1 MVVSMAAGAERR
13 ARGSFRILATGSNLT
28 AATRHHAITPSRRY
42 AITAN
47 RLDRL
52 DRLDR
57 EIPGGAVHLEYTP
70 EQQQL
75 RTELRAYFAEL
86 VPEDVYARYEDPAAQ
101 KRFYRETIRRL
112 GADGW
117 LGVGWPKEYGGRGM
131 TPMDQFI
138 FFDEAAQAV
147 VPLPLMALNT
157 VGPTIMQ
164 FGTDEQKAYFLPRIL
179 AGEIDFAI
187 GYSEPDAGTD
197 LAALTC
203 KAVREGDEETGT
215 YVVNGQKIWTT
226 NGDTADWVWLA
237 VRTDPDAPA
246 HKGITMLLVPT
257 SDPGYSC
264 TLINTLA
271 SHDTTAS
278 YYEDIRVPAARRVGQ
293 ENKGWRL
300 ITNQLNHER
309 VTLAAH
315 GTMAIRALHDVQ
327 RWAASTKLADG
338 RRVIDLSW
346 VRGRLARTHARLDA
360 MKLLN
365 WQMVNAVE
373 SGTLTPQDASAVK
386 VYGSEARRDAYAWLM
401 EIVGAAGPLK
411 DGSAGAVLHGELER
425 GYRSAVIFTFGGG
438 NNEIQR
444 EIISWI
450 GLGMPRVRR

>member
-1 MVVSMAAGAERR
+1 
-13 ARGSFRILATGSNLT
+13 
-28 AATRHHAITPSRRY
+28 
-42 AITAN
+42 
-47 RLDRL
+47 
-52 DRLDR
+52 
-57 EIPGGAVHLEYTP
+57 
-70 EQQQL
+70 
-75 RTELRAYFAEL
+75 
-86 VPEDVYARYEDPAAQ
+86 
-101 KRFYRETIRRL
+101 
-112 GADGW
+112 
-117 LGVGWPKEYGGRGM
+117 
-131 TPMDQFI
+131 
-138 FFDEAAQAV
+138 
-147 VPLPLMALNT
+147 
-157 VGPTIMQ
+157 MQ
-164 FGTDEQKAYFLPRIL
+164 FGTDEQKACFLPKIL

-197 LAALTC
+197 LAALKTR
-203 KAVREGDEETGT
+203 AVRDGDT

-237 VRTDPDAPA
+237 VRTDPDAPP

-278 YYEDIRVPAARRVGQ
+278 YYENIRVPLSRRVGD

-315 GTMAIRALHDVQ
+315 GTMAIRALHNVQ
-327 RWAASTKLADG
+327 RWAAGTELADG
-338 RRVIDLSW
+338 RRVMDLGW
-346 VRGRLARTHARLDA
+346 VRALLARTHTRLDA

-365 WQMVNAVE
+365 WQMVSAVQR
-373 SGTLTPQDASAVK
+373 STLTPQDASAVK
-386 VYGSEARRDAYAWLM
+386 VFGSEARRDAYAWLM
-401 EIVGAAGPLK
+401 QILGSAGPLK
-411 DGSAGAVLHGELER
+411 EGSAGAVLHGELER

>member
-1 MVVSMAAGAERR
+1 M
-13 ARGSFRILATGSNLT
+13 
-28 AATRHHAITPSRRY
+28 H
-42 AITAN
+42 
-47 RLDRL
+47 LD
-52 DRLDR
+52 
-57 EIPGGAVHLEYTP
+57 HTP
-70 EQQQL
+70 EQQRLRNEL
-75 RTELRAYFAEL
+75 RTYFAEL
-86 VPEDVYARYEDPAAQ
+86 VPAGAYARYTDPAAQ
-101 KRFYRETIRRL
+101 KRFYRETVRRL

-131 TPMDQFI
+131 TAMEQFI
-138 FFDEAAQAV
+138 FFDEAAQAG

-157 VGPTIMQ
+157 VGPTLMR
-164 FGTDEQKAYFLPRIL
+164 FGTEEQKAYFLSRIL
-179 AGEIDFAI
+179 SGEIDFAI
-187 GYSEPDAGTD
+187 GYSEPEAGTD
-197 LAALTC
+197 LAALKTR
-203 KAVREGDEETGT
+203 AVREGDE

-237 VRTDPDAPA
+237 VRTDPAAPP

-264 TLINTLA
+264 TVINTLA

-278 YYEDIRVPAARRVGQ
+278 YYENIRVPVSRRVGE
-293 ENKGWRL
+293 ENQGWRL

-327 RWAASTKLADG
+327 RWATETKLADG

-346 VRGRLARTHARLDA
+346 VRRLLARTHTRLDA

-365 WQMVNAVE
+365 WQMVTAVQD
-373 SGTLTPQDASAVK
+373 GTLTPQEASAVK

-401 EIVGAAGPLK
+401 EAVAAAGPLRE
-411 DGSAGAVLHGELER
+411 GSAGAVLHGELER

>member
-1 MVVSMAAGAERR
+1 M
-13 ARGSFRILATGSNLT
+13 
-28 AATRHHAITPSRRY
+28 
-42 AITAN
+42 
-47 RLDRL
+47 
-52 DRLDR
+52 
-57 EIPGGAVHLEYTP
+57 HLEYTP
-70 EQQQL
+70 EQQRL

-86 VPEDVYARYEDPAAQ
+86 VPDHASARHGEPAAQ

-112 GADGW
+112 GTDGW
-117 LGVGWPKEYGGRGM
+117 LGVGWPEEYGGRGLTAM
-131 TPMDQFI
+131 EQFI
-138 FFDEAAQAV
+138 FFDEAAQAG

-157 VGPTIMQ
+157 VGPTIMRY
-164 FGTDEQKAYFLPRIL
+164 GTDEQKAYFLPRIL
-179 AGEIDFAI
+179 SGEIDFAI
-187 GYSEPDAGTD
+187 GYSEPGAGTD
-197 LAALTC
+197 LASLRTR
-203 KAVREGDEETGT
+203 AVREGDE
-215 YVVNGQKIWTT
+215 YVVDGQKIWTT

-237 VRTDPDAPA
+237 VRTDPDAPP

-257 SDPGYSC
+257 TDPGYSC

-278 YYEDIRVPAARRVGQ
+278 YYENVRVPVSRRVGA
-293 ENKGWRL
+293 ENQGWRL

-327 RWAASTKLADG
+327 RWSTETKLADG
-338 RRVIDLSW
+338 RRVADLPW
-346 VRGRLARTHARLDA
+346 VRRLLARTHARLDA
-360 MKLLN
+360 LKLLN
-365 WQMVNAVE
+365 WQMVNSVQE
-373 SGTLTPQDASAVK
+373 GTLTPQDASAVK

-401 EIVGAAGPLK
+401 EIVAAPGALK
-411 DGSAGAVLHGELER
+411 EGSAGAVLRGELER

>member
-1 MVVSMAAGAERR
+1 
-13 ARGSFRILATGSNLT
+13 
-28 AATRHHAITPSRRY
+28 
-42 AITAN
+42 
-47 RLDRL
+47 
-52 DRLDR
+52 
-57 EIPGGAVHLEYTP
+57 VHLEYTP
-70 EQQQL
+70 EQQRL
-75 RTELRAYFAEL
+75 RSELRDYFAEL
-86 VPEDVYARYEDPAAQ
+86 TPDLHHTRFTEPAAQ
-101 KRFYRETIRRL
+101 KRHYRKTIRRL

-117 LGVGWPKEYGGRGM
+117 LGVGWPKEYGGRGL
-131 TPMDQFI
+131 TAIEQFI
-138 FFDEAAQAV
+138 FFDEAAQAG

-179 AGEIDFAI
+179 SGEIDFAI

-197 LAALTC
+197 LASLRTR
-203 KAVREGDEETGT
+203 AVRDGEE

-237 VRTDPDAPA
+237 TRTDPEAPP

-257 SDPGYSC
+257 TDPGYSC

-278 YYEDIRVPAARRVGQ
+278 YYENVRVPVSRRVGA
-293 ENKGWRL
+293 ENQGWRL

-327 RWAASTKLADG
+327 RWATETKLADG
-338 RRVIDLSW
+338 RRVIDLPW
-346 VRGRLARTHARLDA
+346 VRRRLARTHVKLDA
-360 MKLLN
+360 LKLLN
-365 WQMVNAVE
+365 WQMVSAVQD
-373 SGTLTPQDASAVK
+373 GTLTPQDASAVK

-401 EIVGAAGPLK
+401 EIVAAPGALK
-411 DGSAGAVLHGELER
+411 EGSAGAVLRGELER

>member
-1 MVVSMAAGAERR
+1 M
-13 ARGSFRILATGSNLT
+13 
-28 AATRHHAITPSRRY
+28 
-42 AITAN
+42 
-47 RLDRL
+47 
-52 DRLDR
+52 
-57 EIPGGAVHLEYTP
+57 HLEYTP
-70 EQQQL
+70 AQNRL
-75 RTELRAYFAEL
+75 RAELRAYFTEL
-86 VPEDVYARYEDPAAQ
+86 VPADVHTLPPSLKGRGGAPVADPAAQ
-101 KRFYRETIRRL
+101 KRFYRETVRRL

-117 LGVGWPKEYGGRGM
+117 LGVGWPTEYGGRGLTAM
-131 TPMDQFI
+131 EQFI
-138 FFDEAAQAV
+138 FFDEAAQAG

-157 VGPTIMQ
+157 VGPTIMRY
-164 FGTDEQKAYFLPRIL
+164 GTDEQKAYFLPRIL
-179 AGEIDFAI
+179 SGEIDFAI

-197 LAALTC
+197 LAALKTR
-203 KAVREGDEETGT
+203 AVRDGDT

-237 VRTDPDAPA
+237 VRTDPDAPP

-257 SDPGYSC
+257 ADPGYSC
-264 TLINTLA
+264 TIINTLA

-278 YYEDIRVPAARRVGQ
+278 YYDDVRVPTSRRVGE

-327 RWAASTKLADG
+327 RWAATTPLTDG
-338 RRVIDLSW
+338 RRVIDLPW
-346 VRGRLARTHARLDA
+346 VRRALARTHVRLDA

-365 WQMVNAVE
+365 WQMVSAVQH
-373 SGTLTPQDASAVK
+373 GTLTPQDASAVK
-386 VYGSEARRDAYAWLM
+386 VYGSEARRDAYASLM
-401 EIVGAAGPLK
+401 EVVAAAGALK
-411 DGSAGAVLHGELER
+411 EGSAGAVLRGELER

>member
-1 MVVSMAAGAERR
+1 M
-13 ARGSFRILATGSNLT
+13 
-28 AATRHHAITPSRRY
+28 
-42 AITAN
+42 
-47 RLDRL
+47 
-52 DRLDR
+52 
-57 EIPGGAVHLEYTP
+57 PGGAVHLEYTP
-70 EQQQL
+70 EQQRL

-86 VPEDVYARYEDPAAQ
+86 VPDNAYARHGDPAAQ
-101 KRFYRETIRRL
+101 KRFYRKTIRRL
-112 GADGW
+112 GSDGW
-117 LGVGWPKEYGGRGM
+117 LGVGWPKEYGGRGLTAM
-131 TPMDQFI
+131 EQFI
-138 FFDEAAQAV
+138 FFDEAAEAG

-164 FGTDEQKAYFLPRIL
+164 FGTDEQKAYFLPKVL
-179 AGEIDFAI
+179 SGEIDFAI

-197 LAALTC
+197 LASLKTR
-203 KAVREGDEETGT
+203 AVRDGDE

-237 VRTDPDAPA
+237 TRTDPDAAP

-257 SDPGYSC
+257 RDPGYSC
-264 TLINTLA
+264 TVITTLA

-278 YYEDIRVPAARRVGQ
+278 YYEDVRVPVSRRVGA
-293 ENKGWRL
+293 ENQGWRL

-327 RWAASTKLADG
+327 RWAMETKLADG
-338 RRVIDLSW
+338 RRVIDRPW
-346 VRGRLARTHARLDA
+346 VRRLLARTQVKLDA

-365 WQMVNAVE
+365 WQMVSAVQN
-373 SGTLTPQDASAVK
+373 GTLTPQDASAVK

-401 EIVGAAGPLK
+401 EIVGAAGELK
-411 DGSAGAVLHGELER
+411 EGSAGAVLHGELER

>member
-1 MVVSMAAGAERR
+1 M
-13 ARGSFRILATGSNLT
+13 
-28 AATRHHAITPSRRY
+28 
-42 AITAN
+42 
-47 RLDRL
+47 
-52 DRLDR
+52 
-57 EIPGGAVHLEYTP
+57 HLEYTP
-70 EQQQL
+70 GQQQL
-75 RTELRAYFAEL
+75 RAELRAYFDGL
-86 VPEDVYARYEDPAAQ
+86 VPDNAFARHADPAVR

-117 LGVGWPKEYGGRGM
+117 LGVGWPEEYGGRGL
-131 TPMDQFI
+131 TPMEQFI
-138 FFDEAAQAV
+138 FFDEAAQAG

-157 VGPTIMQ
+157 VGPTIMRY
-164 FGTDEQKAYFLPRIL
+164 GTGEQKAYFLPRIL
-179 AGEIDFAI
+179 SGEIDFAI
-187 GYSEPDAGTD
+187 GYSEPGAGTD
-197 LAALTC
+197 LASLTTR
-203 KAVREGDEETGT
+203 AVREGDA

-237 VRTDPDAPA
+237 VRTDPDAPP

-278 YYEDIRVPAARRVGQ
+278 HYEDVRVPVSRRVGE
-293 ENKGWRL
+293 ENNGWRL

-315 GTMAIRALHDVQ
+315 GTMAIRALHDAQ
-327 RWAASTKLADG
+327 RWASATELADG
-338 RRVIDLSW
+338 RRVIDLGW
-346 VRGRLARTHARLDA
+346 VRGRLARTHVRLDA

-365 WQMVNAVE
+365 WQMVGAVQD
-373 SGTLTPQDASAVK
+373 GTLAPQDASAVK

-401 EIVGAAGPLK
+401 EVVGAAGPLK
-411 DGSAGAVLHGELER
+411 EGSAGAVLHGELER

>member
-1 MVVSMAAGAERR
+1 M
-13 ARGSFRILATGSNLT
+13 
-28 AATRHHAITPSRRY
+28 
-42 AITAN
+42 
-47 RLDRL
+47 
-52 DRLDR
+52 
-57 EIPGGAVHLEYTP
+57 HLENTP
-70 EQQQL
+70 EQQRL
-75 RTELRAYFAEL
+75 RTELRAYFAQL
-86 VPEDVYARYEDPAAQ
+86 VPDGSYTRHADPAAQ

-112 GADGW
+112 GTDGW
-117 LGVGWPKEYGGRGM
+117 LGVGWPKEYGGRGL
-131 TPMDQFI
+131 TAIEQFI
-138 FFDEAAQAV
+138 FFDEAAQAG

-164 FGTDEQKAYFLPRIL
+164 FGTEEQKSYFLPRVL
-179 AGEIDFAI
+179 SGELDFAI

-197 LAALTC
+197 LASLKTR
-203 KAVREGDEETGT
+203 AVREGDE

-237 VRTDPDAPA
+237 VRTDPDAPP

-257 SDPGYSC
+257 TEPGYSC

-278 YYEDIRVPAARRVGQ
+278 YYENIRVPVSRRVGE

-315 GTMAIRALHDVQ
+315 GTMAIRSLHNVQ
-327 RWAASTKLADG
+327 RWAMETKLADG
-338 RRVIDLSW
+338 RRVIDLPW
-346 VRGRLARTHARLDA
+346 VRRRLAQTHTRLDA
-360 MKLLN
+360 LKLLN
-365 WQMVNAVE
+365 WRMVSALQE
-373 SGTLTPQDASAVK
+373 GTLTPQDASAVK

-401 EIVGAAGPLK
+401 EIVATAGALK
-411 DGSAGAVLHGELER
+411 EGSAGAVLHGELER

>member
-1 MVVSMAAGAERR
+1 M
-13 ARGSFRILATGSNLT
+13 
-28 AATRHHAITPSRRY
+28 
-42 AITAN
+42 
-47 RLDRL
+47 
-52 DRLDR
+52 
-57 EIPGGAVHLEYTP
+57 HLEYTP

-75 RTELRAYFAEL
+75 RAELREYFAAL
-86 VPEDVYARYEDPAAQ
+86 IPDDASVRYADPAAQ
-101 KRFYRETIRRL
+101 KVFYRETIRRL
-112 GADGW
+112 GADGR
-117 LGVGWPKEYGGRGM
+117 LGVGWPEEYGGRGM
-131 TPMDQFI
+131 SAMEQFI
-138 FFDEAAQAV
+138 FFDEAAQAG

-157 VGPTIMQ
+157 VGPTIMR
-164 FGTDEQKAYFLPRIL
+164 FGTDEQKAFFLPKIL

-197 LAALTC
+197 LAALRTR
-203 KAVREGDEETGT
+203 AVRDGDT
-215 YVVNGQKIWTT
+215 YAVDGQKIWTT

-237 VRTDPDAPA
+237 VRTDPDAPP

-257 SDPGYSC
+257 TDPGYSC
-264 TLINTLA
+264 TVINTLA

-278 YYEDIRVPAARRVGQ
+278 YYENVRVPVSHRVGA
-293 ENKGWRL
+293 ENGGWRL

-315 GTMAIRALHDVQ
+315 GTMAVRALHDV
-327 RWAASTKLADG
+327 RHWCARTRLADG
-338 RRVIDLSW
+338 RRVIDLGW
-346 VRGRLARTHARLDA
+346 VRTLLARTHTRLDA

-365 WQMVNAVE
+365 WQMVSAVQD
-373 SGTLTPQDASAVK
+373 GTLTPQDASAVK

-401 EIVGAAGPLK
+401 EAVGSAGPLK
-411 DGSAGAVLHGELER
+411 EGSAGAVLHGELER

>member
-1 MVVSMAAGAERR
+1 M
-13 ARGSFRILATGSNLT
+13 
-28 AATRHHAITPSRRY
+28 
-42 AITAN
+42 
-47 RLDRL
+47 
-52 DRLDR
+52 
-57 EIPGGAVHLEYTP
+57 HLEYTP

-75 RTELRAYFAEL
+75 RAELRAYFAEL

-112 GADGW
+112 GSDGW
-117 LGVGWPKEYGGRGM
+117 LGVGWPEEYGGRGM

-179 AGEIDFAI
+179 SGEIDFAI

-197 LAALTC
+197 LAALKC

-278 YYEDIRVPAARRVGQ
+278 YYEDIRVPAARRVGR

-315 GTMAIRALHDVQ
+315 GTMAIRALH
-327 RWAASTKLADG
+327 
-338 RRVIDLSW
+338 
-346 VRGRLARTHARLDA
+346 
-360 MKLLN
+360 
-365 WQMVNAVE
+365 
-373 SGTLTPQDASAVK
+373 
-386 VYGSEARRDAYAWLM
+386 
-401 EIVGAAGPLK
+401 
-411 DGSAGAVLHGELER
+411 
-425 GYRSAVIFTFGGG
+425 
-438 NNEIQR
+438 
-444 EIISWI
+444 
-450 GLGMPRVRR
+450 

>member
-1 MVVSMAAGAERR
+1 M
-13 ARGSFRILATGSNLT
+13 
-28 AATRHHAITPSRRY
+28 H
-42 AITAN
+42 
-47 RLDRL
+47 LD
-52 DRLDR
+52 
-57 EIPGGAVHLEYTP
+57 HTP
-70 EQQQL
+70 EQQRL
-75 RTELRAYFAEL
+75 RTELRAYFADL
-86 VPEDVYARYEDPAAQ
+86 VPDDAQARFRDARGQ

-112 GADGW
+112 GTDGW
-117 LGVGWPKEYGGRGM
+117 LGVGWPEEYGGRGLTAM
-131 TPMDQFI
+131 EQFI
-138 FFDEAAQAV
+138 FFDEAAQAG

-157 VGPTIMQ
+157 VGPTIMR
-164 FGTDEQKAYFLPRIL
+164 FGTDEQKEYFLPRVL
-179 AGEIDFAI
+179 SGEIDFAI
-187 GYSEPDAGTD
+187 GYSEPAAGTD
-197 LAALTC
+197 LAALTTR
-203 KAVREGDEETGT
+203 AVREGDT

-237 VRTDPDAPA
+237 TRTDPEAPP

-278 YYEDIRVPAARRVGQ
+278 YYENIRVPVSRRVGA
-293 ENKGWRL
+293 ENQGWRL

-327 RWAASTKLADG
+327 RWSRETKLADG
-338 RRVIDLSW
+338 RRVVDLPW
-346 VRGRLARTHARLDA
+346 VRRLLARTHTRLDA
-360 MKLLN
+360 LKLLN

-373 SGTLTPQDASAVK
+373 DGTLTPQDASAVK
-386 VYGSEARRDAYAWLM
+386 VYGSEARRDAYAALM
-401 EIVGAAGPLK
+401 EIVAAAGALK
-411 DGSAGAVLHGELER
+411 EGSAGAVLKGDLER

>member
-1 MVVSMAAGAERR
+1 M
-13 ARGSFRILATGSNLT
+13 
-28 AATRHHAITPSRRY
+28 
-42 AITAN
+42 
-47 RLDRL
+47 
-52 DRLDR
+52 
-57 EIPGGAVHLEYTP
+57 HLEYTP
-70 EQQQL
+70 EQQRL
-75 RTELRAYFAEL
+75 RTELRSYFAEL
-86 VPEDVYARYEDPAAQ
+86 VPDQAYARHGDPAAQ

-112 GADGW
+112 GTDGW
-117 LGVGWPKEYGGRGM
+117 LGVGWPEEYGGRGLTAM
-131 TPMDQFI
+131 EQFI
-138 FFDEAAQAV
+138 FFDEASQAG

-164 FGTDEQKAYFLPRIL
+164 YGTDEQKAYFLPKIL
-179 AGEIDFAI
+179 SGEIDFAI
-187 GYSEPDAGTD
+187 GYSEPGAGTD
-197 LAALTC
+197 LASLRTR
-203 KAVREGDEETGT
+203 AVREGDE
-215 YVVNGQKIWTT
+215 YVVDGQKIWTT

-237 VRTDPDAPA
+237 VRTDPDAPP

-278 YYEDIRVPAARRVGQ
+278 YYENVRVPVSRRVGA
-293 ENKGWRL
+293 ENQGWRL

-315 GTMAIRALHDVQ
+315 GTMAIRALRDVR
-327 RWAASTKLADG
+327 RWATETKLADG
-338 RRVIDLSW
+338 RRVADLPW
-346 VRGRLARTHARLDA
+346 VRRLLARTHVRLEA
-360 MKLLN
+360 LRLLN
-365 WQMVNAVE
+365 RQMVGAVQD
-373 SGTLTPQDASAVK
+373 GTLTPQDASAVK

-401 EIVGAAGPLK
+401 EIVAAPGALK
-411 DGSAGAVLHGELER
+411 EGSAGAVLHGELER

>member
-1 MVVSMAAGAERR
+1 M
-13 ARGSFRILATGSNLT
+13 
-28 AATRHHAITPSRRY
+28 
-42 AITAN
+42 
-47 RLDRL
+47 
-52 DRLDR
+52 
-57 EIPGGAVHLEYTP
+57 HLEYTP

-75 RTELRAYFAEL
+75 RAELRTYFADL
-86 VPEDVYARYEDPAAQ
+86 VPDNAYARSRGAQDPHDAPVDAGRTAGAAQ
-101 KRFYRETIRRL
+101 KRFYRETVRRL

-117 LGVGWPKEYGGRGM
+117 LGVGWPKEFGGRGM
-131 TPMDQFI
+131 SPMEQFI
-138 FFDEAAQAV
+138 FFDEAAQAG

-179 AGEIDFAI
+179 SGEIDFAI

-197 LAALTC
+197 LAALRTR
-203 KAVREGDEETGT
+203 AVREGDEETGH

-237 VRTDPDAPA
+237 VRTTAVEPGTPP

-278 YYEDIRVPAARRVGQ
+278 YYENIMVPAARRVGQ
-293 ENKGWRL
+293 ENKGWRI

-327 RWAASTKLADG
+327 RWAADTKLTDG
-338 RRVIDLSW
+338 RRVIDLGW
-346 VRGRLARTHARLDA
+346 VRGRLARTHTRLDA

-365 WQMVNAVE
+365 WQMVDALQQ
-373 SGTLTPQDASAVK
+373 GTLTPQDASAVK

-401 EIVGAAGPLK
+401 EIVGIRRPAQG
-411 DGSAGAVLHGELER
+411 
-425 GYRSAVIFTFGGG
+425 
-438 NNEIQR
+438 
-444 EIISWI
+444 
-450 GLGMPRVRR
+450 GLGRRGPPRRTGTRLPLRGHLHLRRRQQRDPARDHLVDRPGDAPRTALTP

>member
-1 MVVSMAAGAERR
+1 M
-13 ARGSFRILATGSNLT
+13 
-28 AATRHHAITPSRRY
+28 H
-42 AITAN
+42 
-47 RLDRL
+47 LD
-52 DRLDR
+52 
-57 EIPGGAVHLEYTP
+57 HTP
-70 EQQQL
+70 EQQRL
-75 RTELRAYFAEL
+75 RTELRAYFADL
-86 VPEDVYARYEDPAAQ
+86 VPDHAAARHADPAAQ
-101 KRFYRETIRRL
+101 KRFYRDTIRRL
-112 GADGW
+112 GADRW
-117 LGVGWPKEYGGRGM
+117 LGVGWPEEYGGRGLTAM
-131 TPMDQFI
+131 EQFI
-138 FFDEAAQAV
+138 FFDEAAQAG

-157 VGPTIMQ
+157 VGPTLMR

-179 AGEIDFAI
+179 SGEIDFAI

-197 LAALTC
+197 LASLKTR
-203 KAVREGDEETGT
+203 AVRDGDE

-237 VRTDPDAPA
+237 VRTDPGAPP
-246 HKGITMLLVPT
+246 HRGITMLLVPT

-264 TLINTLA
+264 TVINTLA

-278 YYEDIRVPAARRVGQ
+278 YYEDIRVPVSRRVGA
-293 ENKGWRL
+293 ENQGWRL

-315 GTMAIRALHDVQ
+315 GTTAIRALHDVQ
-327 RWAASTKLADG
+327 RWAAGTKLADG

-346 VRGRLARTHARLDA
+346 VRNRLARTHAELDA

-365 WQMVNAVE
+365 WRMVNAVQDG
-373 SGTLTPQDASAVK
+373 SLTPQDASAVK

-401 EIVGAAGPLK
+401 EIVAAAGPLK
-411 DGSAGAVLHGELER
+411 EGSAGAVLHGELER

>member
-1 MVVSMAAGAERR
+1 M
-13 ARGSFRILATGSNLT
+13 
-28 AATRHHAITPSRRY
+28 
-42 AITAN
+42 
-47 RLDRL
+47 
-52 DRLDR
+52 
-57 EIPGGAVHLEYTP
+57 HLEYTP
-70 EQQQL
+70 EQQRL
-75 RTELRAYFAEL
+75 RSELRDYFAEL
-86 VPEDVYARYEDPAAQ
+86 VPDLAQTRFTDPAAQ
-101 KRFYRETIRRL
+101 KRHYRSTIRRL
-112 GADGW
+112 GGDGW
-117 LGVGWPKEYGGRGM
+117 LGVGWPKEYGGRGL
-131 TPMDQFI
+131 TTIEQFI
-138 FFDEAAQAV
+138 FFDEAAQAG

-164 FGTDEQKAYFLPRIL
+164 YGTDEQKSYFLPKIL
-179 AGEIDFAI
+179 SGEIDFAI
-187 GYSEPDAGTD
+187 GYSEPEAGTD
-197 LAALTC
+197 LASLKTR
-203 KAVREGDEETGT
+203 AVRDGDE

-237 VRTDPDAPA
+237 TRTDPDAPP

-257 SDPGYSC
+257 NDPGYSC

-278 YYEDIRVPAARRVGQ
+278 YYENIRVPVSRRVGA
-293 ENKGWRL
+293 ENQGWRL

-327 RWAASTKLADG
+327 RWAMETKLADG
-338 RRVIDLSW
+338 RRVIDLPW
-346 VRGRLARTHARLDA
+346 VRRRLAQTHAKLDA
-360 MKLLN
+360 LKLLN
-365 WQMVNAVE
+365 WRMVSAVQD
-373 SGTLTPQDASAVK
+373 GTLTPQDASAVK

-401 EIVGAAGPLK
+401 EIVAAPGTLK
-411 DGSAGAVLHGELER
+411 EGSAGAVLHGELER

>member
-1 MVVSMAAGAERR
+1 M
-13 ARGSFRILATGSNLT
+13 
-28 AATRHHAITPSRRY
+28 H
-42 AITAN
+42 
-47 RLDRL
+47 LD
-52 DRLDR
+52 
-57 EIPGGAVHLEYTP
+57 HTP
-70 EQQQL
+70 EQQRLRSDL
-75 RTELRAYFAEL
+75 RTYFAEL
-86 VPEDVYARYEDPAAQ
+86 VPAGAYARYTDPAAQ
-101 KRFYRETIRRL
+101 KRFYRETVRRL

-131 TPMDQFI
+131 TAMEQFI
-138 FFDEAAQAV
+138 FFDEAAQAGA
-147 VPLPLMALNT
+147 PLPLMALNT
-157 VGPTIMQ
+157 VGPTLMR
-164 FGTDEQKAYFLPRIL
+164 FGTEEQKAYFLPRIL
-179 AGEIDFAI
+179 SGEIDFAI
-187 GYSEPDAGTD
+187 GYSEPEAGTD
-197 LAALTC
+197 LAALKTR
-203 KAVREGDEETGT
+203 AVREGDE

-237 VRTDPDAPA
+237 VRTDPAAPP

-264 TLINTLA
+264 TVINTLA

-278 YYEDIRVPAARRVGQ
+278 YYENIRVPVSRRVGE
-293 ENKGWRL
+293 ENQGWRL

-327 RWAASTKLADG
+327 RWATETKLADG

-346 VRGRLARTHARLDA
+346 VRRLLARTHTRLDA

-365 WQMVNAVE
+365 WQMVTAVQD
-373 SGTLTPQDASAVK
+373 GTLTPQDASAVK

-401 EIVGAAGPLK
+401 EAVAAAGPLRE
-411 DGSAGAVLHGELER
+411 GSAGAVLHGELER